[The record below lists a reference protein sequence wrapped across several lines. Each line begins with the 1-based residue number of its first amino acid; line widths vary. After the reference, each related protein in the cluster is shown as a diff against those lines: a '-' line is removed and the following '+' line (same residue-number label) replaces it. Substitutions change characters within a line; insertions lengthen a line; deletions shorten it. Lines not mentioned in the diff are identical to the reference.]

1 MINGYL
7 PKFTLPS
14 GVSDDRHGDGVAMII
29 DGTSMLIDGFEGG
42 EPTNR
47 MMTWLASKGVSDIDI
62 AVLTHGHYDHYHGL
76 ELIERDKR
84 FHIKTL
90 YCYDPETLRHG
101 VDNTS
106 NGRAVKSDIANMYN
120 FINYMKSQGTDVE
133 YIDHDSKLKVGDIN
147 WNIYRKQ
154 PKTFGHLDGGE
165 GYAFLNDGSLVL
177 YSPEVRCIFGGD
189 GPGALKDAIAYF
201 NGVVIFYDVSHHG
214 NSCPQSDAHALKLA
228 GCILAWQS
236 CIERNGVGTTG
247 WTAYGSRRVK
257 EEGITVWQ
265 QNEDVIFCAG
275 GGKITFTQGSKAITA
290 EIPYIGTTVE
300 GWVENKKGRWY
311 RYADGTWAIGW
322 KLLKLDDTM
331 RWFYFDYQGYAVKG
345 WQYLKWSGGKSWF
358 CFDTKT
364 YAMLTGWQKCRWGGG
379 KVNDFYFDERTGAML
394 TGWKYLVKDNKQG
407 WYYLD
412 DKTGAMMTE
421 WVFVNKYWYYLDKDG
436 LMLTGWIDYKNKRC
450 YLEPDRAKNQGH
462 AYRNQTAVI
471 DGKTYR
477 FDDGCYATEIK
488 TTGEI
493 TSVSGKLNDIAASR
507 RQFVIDIANYVR
519 KYAPQYG
526 IEVYSPII
534 AQAIHESGWGES
546 KLSAKYHNYFGLK
559 CGTKWTGKSVNMST
573 QEEYS
578 AGTLTTI
585 SANFR
590 VYDNME
596 EGVKGYFEFIQLA
609 RYSNLKGITSPRKY
623 LETIIADGYATGKQY
638 VDHVMNLIN
647 LYNLT
652 QFDVAIA
659 PVTPTEPKNTDA
671 NPIDMMIQI
680 MDAELGYHEG
690 ANNHTKYGDEMHK
703 IQPSNMNANAAWC
716 FTANTMILTDC
727 GYKPIEELKIGDLV
741 LNASGNSF
749 NRVTNI
755 MSREHEVCSVKA
767 YGSIDMKATPNHPF
781 LSKKRL
787 GVRKDGKYTSL
798 DFRPVS
804 SLKKGDDVVI
814 PVTTMSFSED
824 LTYDEAWVIGYFV
837 GDGWK
842 TSRNDYKLCGND
854 NKEKLIYSHIT
865 SVRKDK
871 NYKSRTCNEYT
882 ILADSNQR
890 IIPFLDEAGKG
901 AENKVVP
908 KSILFSRKETKAAFI
923 DGYLSADGDKD
934 SRFSTVSKKLALG
947 ISKLAFDL
955 GYGCALWYQVRAVDQ
970 KIYDERIGKYRDI
983 KINPIIYV
991 GKINKADKKQNRLD
1005 RIDGTN
1011 VYVPIKSLEITSE
1024 TSTVYNISVNG
1035 DNTYLANNIAVHN
1048 CDAYFD
1054 WCILQLCK
1062 AFGYGADM
1070 AREVLCGDFDDY
1082 TYSSINLYKRQG
1094 RWFTS
1099 PQKGDQI
1106 FFGGAGHTG
1115 GVVDVKNGEVYTD
1128 EGNKSDQVMRC
1139 SYKIGD
1145 SRILG
1150 YGRPR
1155 YELLSGGLTAENM
1168 PLIKKGATG
1177 FAVVELQKR
1186 LNAASYNGKIVLTVD
1201 GDFGNNTY
1209 NALRAYQ
1216 KDRGLEVDGECG
1228 KNSWQSLFNE
1238 V

>member
-1 MINGYL
+1 MITGYL

-76 ELIERDKR
+76 ELIEKDKR

-120 FINYMKSQGTDVE
+120 FINYMKSQGTKVE
-133 YIDHDSKLKVGDIN
+133 YIDHGGVIKVGDIK

-154 PKTFGHLDGGE
+154 PRTFGHLDGGE
-165 GYAFLNDGSLVL
+165 GYAFLNDGSLCL
-177 YSPEVRCIFGGD
+177 YSYDIECMFGGD
-189 GPGALKDAIAYF
+189 GPGSLKEAIAYF
-201 NGVVIFYDVSHHG
+201 NGNVIFYDVSHHG

-265 QNEDVIFCAG
+265 QNEDVIFHAG
-275 GGKITFTQGSKAITA
+275 GGKITFTQGTKTVTA
-290 EIPYIGTTVE
+290 EIPYIGTIVE
-300 GWVENKKGRWY
+300 VWVENKKGRWY

-345 WQYLKWSGGKSWF
+345 FQYLKWSQGKSWF
-358 CFDTKT
+358 YFDPKT
-364 YAMLTGWQKCRWGGG
+364 CAMLTGWQRCRWGGG
-379 KVNDFYFDERTGAML
+379 KVNDFYFNTSTGAMQTKWIYVAKNDKL
-394 TGWKYLVKDNKQG
+394 G

-412 DKTGAMMTE
+412 EKSGAMMTG

-436 LMLTGWIDYKNKRC
+436 VMQTGWITYKGKKC

-462 AYRNQTAVI
+462 AYRNQIATI
-471 DGKTYR
+471 DDKTYR
-477 FDDGCYATEIK
+477 FDDNCYATEVDA
-488 TTGEI
+488 TGDI
-493 TSVSGKLNDIAASR
+493 TSVSGKLNDIASSR
-507 RQFVIDIANYVR
+507 RQFTIDIAKYVR

-590 VYDNME
+590 AYDSME

-609 RYSNLKGITSPRKY
+609 RYANLKGITSPRKY
-623 LETIIADGYATGKQY
+623 LETIIADGYATGKSY
-638 VDHVMNLIN
+638 VDHTMNIIN

-652 QFDVAIA
+652 QFDVIA
-659 PVTPTEPKNTDA
+659 VPIPTPTKPTKTDA
-671 NPIDMMIQI
+671 NPVDMMIQI

-703 IQPSNMNANAAWC
+703 IQPSNMDANAAWC
-716 FTANTMILTDC
+716 DC
-727 GYKPIEELKIGDLV
+727 
-741 LNASGNSF
+741 
-749 NRVTNI
+749 
-755 MSREHEVCSVKA
+755 
-767 YGSIDMKATPNHPF
+767 
-781 LSKKRL
+781 
-787 GVRKDGKYTSL
+787 
-798 DFRPVS
+798 
-804 SLKKGDDVVI
+804 
-814 PVTTMSFSED
+814 
-824 LTYDEAWVIGYFV
+824 W
-837 GDGWK
+837 
-842 TSRNDYKLCGND
+842 
-854 NKEKLIYSHIT
+854 
-865 SVRKDK
+865 
-871 NYKSRTCNEYT
+871 
-882 ILADSNQR
+882 
-890 IIPFLDEAGKG
+890 
-901 AENKVVP
+901 
-908 KSILFSRKETKAAFI
+908 
-923 DGYLSADGDKD
+923 
-934 SRFSTVSKKLALG
+934 
-947 ISKLAFDL
+947 
-955 GYGCALWYQVRAVDQ
+955 
-970 KIYDERIGKYRDI
+970 
-983 KINPIIYV
+983 
-991 GKINKADKKQNRLD
+991 
-1005 RIDGTN
+1005 
-1011 VYVPIKSLEITSE
+1011 
-1024 TSTVYNISVNG
+1024 
-1035 DNTYLANNIAVHN
+1035 
-1048 CDAYFD
+1048 FD

-1062 AFGYGADM
+1062 AFGYDADM

-1082 TYSSINLYKRQG
+1082 TYSSINLYKRQD
-1094 RWFTS
+1094 RWFST

-1106 FFGGAGHTG
+1106 FFGGSGHTG

-1145 SRILG
+1145 SRIIG
-1150 YGRPR
+1150 YGRPK
-1155 YELLSGGLTAENM
+1155 YELLSGGLTADNM

-1201 GDFGNNTY
+1201 GDFGDNTY
-1209 NALRAYQ
+1209 NALKAYQ

>member
-1 MINGYL
+1 MITGYL

-14 GVSDDRHGDGVAMII
+14 GVSDDRHGDGVAMIV

-47 MMTWLASKGVSDIDI
+47 MMTWLASKGVSGIDI
-62 AVLTHGHYDHYHGL
+62 VVLTHGHYDHYHGL

-90 YCYDPETLRHG
+90 YCYDPESLRHG

-106 NGRAVKSDIANMYN
+106 NGRAVKSDISAMYN
-120 FINYMKSQGTDVE
+120 FINYMKSQGTKVE
-133 YIDHDSKLKVGDIN
+133 YIDHGSKIDCGGIAWKV
-147 WNIYRKQ
+147 YRKQ

-165 GYAFLNDGSLVL
+165 GYAFLNDGSLCL
-177 YSPEVRCIFGGD
+177 YSYDIECMFGGD
-189 GPGALKDAIAYF
+189 GPGSLKEAIAYF
-201 NGVVIFYDVSHHG
+201 NGNVIFYDVSHHG

-265 QNEDVIFCAG
+265 QNEDVTFCAG
-275 GGKITFTQGSKAITA
+275 GGKITFTQGSKTITA

-345 WQYLKWSGGKSWF
+345 WQYLKWSQGKSWF
-358 CFDTKT
+358 CFDAKT
-364 YAMLTGWQKCRWGGG
+364 YAMLTGWQRCRWSKGT
-379 KVNDFYFDERTGAML
+379 NDFYFDEKTGAML

-412 DKTGAMMTE
+412 DKTGAMMTG
-421 WVFVNKYWYYLDKDG
+421 WVFASKYWYYLDKDG
-436 LMLTGWIDYKNKRC
+436 VMQTGWITYKNKKC

-462 AYRNQTAVI
+462 AYRNQIATI
-471 DGKTYR
+471 DDKTYR
-477 FDDGCYATEIK
+477 FDDNCYATEVDA
-488 TTGEI
+488 TGDI
-493 TSVSGKLNDIAASR
+493 TAVSGKLNDIATSR
-507 RQFVIDIANYVR
+507 RQFAIDIANYVR

-590 VYDNME
+590 AYDSME

-609 RYSNLKGITSPRKY
+609 RYANLKGITSPRKY

-652 QFDVAIA
+652 QFDVIA
-659 PVTPTEPKNTDA
+659 VPIPKPTEPTKTDA
-671 NPIDMMIQI
+671 NPVDVLLSIAS
-680 MDAELGYHEG
+680 AEVGYHEG
-690 ANNHTKYGDEMHK
+690 ANNKNKYGDELHK
-703 IQPSNMNANAAWC
+703 IQPSNMNINAAWC
-716 FTANTMILTDC
+716 DAFADWTV
-727 GYKPIEELKIGDLV
+727 LK
-741 LNASGNSF
+741 
-749 NRVTNI
+749 
-755 MSREHEVCSVKA
+755 
-767 YGSIDMKATPNHPF
+767 
-781 LSKKRL
+781 
-787 GVRKDGKYTSL
+787 
-798 DFRPVS
+798 
-804 SLKKGDDVVI
+804 
-814 PVTTMSFSED
+814 
-824 LTYDEAWVIGYFV
+824 
-837 GDGWK
+837 
-842 TSRNDYKLCGND
+842 
-854 NKEKLIYSHIT
+854 
-865 SVRKDK
+865 
-871 NYKSRTCNEYT
+871 TCE
-882 ILADSNQR
+882 
-890 IIPFLDEAGKG
+890 
-901 AENKVVP
+901 
-908 KSILFSRKETKAAFI
+908 
-923 DGYLSADGDKD
+923 
-934 SRFSTVSKKLALG
+934 
-947 ISKLAFDL
+947 
-955 GYGCALWYQVRAVDQ
+955 
-970 KIYDERIGKYRDI
+970 
-983 KINPIIYV
+983 
-991 GKINKADKKQNRLD
+991 
-1005 RIDGTN
+1005 
-1011 VYVPIKSLEITSE
+1011 
-1024 TSTVYNISVNG
+1024 
-1035 DNTYLANNIAVHN
+1035 
-1048 CDAYFD
+1048 
-1054 WCILQLCK
+1054 

-1082 TYSSINLYKRQG
+1082 TYSSINLYKKQG
-1094 RWFTS
+1094 RWASS
-1099 PQKGDQI
+1099 PARGYQI
-1106 FFGGAGHTG
+1106 FFGGSGHTG
-1115 GVVDVKNGEVYTD
+1115 WVETVDSKIHTI

-1139 SYKIGD
+1139 TYALND
-1145 SRILG
+1145 SRIIG
-1150 YGRPR
+1150 YGMPK
-1155 YELLSGGLTAENM
+1155 YELLSGGLTADNM

-1209 NALRAYQ
+1209 NALKAYQ
-1216 KDRGLEVDGECG
+1216 KDRGLEIDGECG

>member
-84 FHIKTL
+84 FHIKVL

-120 FINYMKSQGTDVE
+120 FLNYMKSQGTKVE
-133 YIDHDSKLKVGDIN
+133 YIDHGGVIKVGDIK

-154 PKTFGHLDGGE
+154 PKPFGHLDGGE
-165 GYAFLNDGSLVL
+165 GYAFLNDGSLCL
-177 YSPEVRCIFGGD
+177 YSPDIKCLFGGD
-189 GPGALKDAIAYF
+189 GPGSLKDAISFLKALI
-201 NGVVIFYDVSHHG
+201 VFYDVSHHG

-236 CIERNGVGTTG
+236 CIERNGVGTTS

-265 QNEDVIFCAG
+265 QNEDVTFCAG
-275 GGKITFTQGSKAITA
+275 GGKITFTQGTKTVTA

-322 KLLKLDDTM
+322 KRIEDK
-331 RWFYFDYQGYAVKG
+331 WFYFDYQGYAVKG
-345 WQYLKWSGGKSWF
+345 WQYIKWSGGKSWF

-364 YAMLTGWQKCRWGGG
+364 YAMLTGWQKCRWSKGT
-379 KVNDFYFDERTGAML
+379 NDFYFNPSTGAMQ
-394 TGWKYLVKDNKQG
+394 TKWIYVAKDGKLG

-412 DKTGAMMTE
+412 DKTGAMMTG

-436 LMLTGWIDYKNKRC
+436 VMQTGWITYKNKKC

-462 AYRNQTAVI
+462 AYRNQIATI
-471 DGKTYR
+471 DDKTYR
-477 FDDGCYATEIK
+477 FDDNCYATELDA
-488 TTGEI
+488 TGDI
-493 TSVSGKLNDIAASR
+493 TAVSGKLNDIAASR
-507 RQFVIDIANYVR
+507 RQFTIDIANYVR

-590 VYDNME
+590 AYDSME

-609 RYSNLKGITSPRKY
+609 RYANLKGITSPRKY

-647 LYNLT
+647 LYNLA
-652 QFDVAIA
+652 QFDVIA
-659 PVTPTEPKNTDA
+659 VPIPTPTEPKKVDA
-671 NPIDMMIQI
+671 DPVDVLLSIAS
-680 MDAELGYHEG
+680 AEVGYHEG
-690 ANNHTKYGDEMHK
+690 ANNKNKYGDELHK
-703 IQPSNMNANAAWC
+703 IQPSNMDINAP
-716 FTANTMILTDC
+716 
-727 GYKPIEELKIGDLV
+727 Y
-741 LNASGNSF
+741 
-749 NRVTNI
+749 
-755 MSREHEVCSVKA
+755 
-767 YGSIDMKATPNHPF
+767 
-781 LSKKRL
+781 
-787 GVRKDGKYTSL
+787 
-798 DFRPVS
+798 
-804 SLKKGDDVVI
+804 
-814 PVTTMSFSED
+814 
-824 LTYDEAWVIGYFV
+824 
-837 GDGWK
+837 
-842 TSRNDYKLCGND
+842 
-854 NKEKLIYSHIT
+854 
-865 SVRKDK
+865 
-871 NYKSRTCNEYT
+871 
-882 ILADSNQR
+882 
-890 IIPFLDEAGKG
+890 
-901 AENKVVP
+901 
-908 KSILFSRKETKAAFI
+908 
-923 DGYLSADGDKD
+923 
-934 SRFSTVSKKLALG
+934 
-947 ISKLAFDL
+947 
-955 GYGCALWYQVRAVDQ
+955 
-970 KIYDERIGKYRDI
+970 
-983 KINPIIYV
+983 
-991 GKINKADKKQNRLD
+991 
-1005 RIDGTN
+1005 
-1011 VYVPIKSLEITSE
+1011 
-1024 TSTVYNISVNG
+1024 
-1035 DNTYLANNIAVHN
+1035 
-1048 CDAYFD
+1048 CDAYCD
-1054 WCILQLCK
+1054 WTVLKMCE

-1082 TYSSINLYKRQG
+1082 TYASINLYKKQG
-1094 RWFTS
+1094 RWASS
-1099 PQKGDQI
+1099 PARGYQI
-1106 FFGGAGHTG
+1106 FFGGSGHTG
-1115 GVVDVKNGEVYTD
+1115 WVETVGSQIHTI

-1139 SYKIGD
+1139 TYALND
-1145 SRILG
+1145 SRIIG
-1150 YGRPR
+1150 YGMPK

-1201 GDFGNNTY
+1201 GDFGDKTY
-1209 NALRAYQ
+1209 NALKAYQ

>member
-1 MINGYL
+1 MITGYL

-14 GVSDDRHGDGVAMII
+14 GTSDDRHGDGVAMII

-76 ELIERDKR
+76 ELIEKDKR

-120 FINYMKSQGTDVE
+120 FLNYIKSQGTKVE
-133 YIDHDSKLKVGDIN
+133 YIDHDGVIKVGDIN

-154 PKTFGHLDGGE
+154 PRTFGHLDGGE

-177 YSPEVRCIFGGD
+177 YSPEIRCMFGGD
-189 GPGALKDAIAYF
+189 GPGSLKDAINFLKALI
-201 NGVVIFYDVSHHG
+201 VFYDVSHHG

-236 CIERNGVGTTG
+236 CIERNGVGSTG

-275 GGKITFTQGSKAITA
+275 GGKITFTQGSKTITA

-322 KLLKLDDTM
+322 KRVEDK
-331 RWFYFDYQGYAVKG
+331 WYYFDYQGYAVKG
-345 WQYLKWSGGKSWF
+345 WQYIKWSGGKSWF
-358 CFDTKT
+358 YFDAKA
-364 YAMLTGWQKCRWGGG
+364 YAMLTGWQKCRWSKGT
-379 KVNDFYFDERTGAML
+379 NDFYFNPSTGAMQ
-394 TGWKYLVKDNKQG
+394 TKWIYVAKDGKLG

-412 DKTGAMMTE
+412 DKTGAMMTG

-436 LMLTGWIDYKNKRC
+436 VMQTGWITYKGKKC

-462 AYRNQTAVI
+462 AYRNQIATI
-471 DGKTYR
+471 DDKTYR
-477 FDDGCYATEIK
+477 FDDNCYATEVDA
-488 TTGEI
+488 TGDI
-493 TSVSGKLNDIAASR
+493 TAVSGKLNDIAASR
-507 RQFVIDIANYVR
+507 RQFTIGIANYVR

-590 VYDNME
+590 AYDSME

-609 RYSNLKGITSPRKY
+609 RYANLKGITSPRNY
-623 LETIIADGYATGKQY
+623 LETIVDDAHATGKNY
-638 VDHVMNLIN
+638 ANNVMNLIN

-652 QFDVAIA
+652 QFDVIA
-659 PVTPTEPKNTDA
+659 VPIPKPTEPKKTDA
-671 NPIDMMIQI
+671 NPVDVLLSIAS
-680 MDAELGYHEG
+680 AEVGYHEG
-690 ANNHTKYGDEMHK
+690 ANNKNKYGDELHK
-703 IQPSNMNANAAWC
+703 IQPSNMNINAAWC
-716 FTANTMILTDC
+716 DAFADWTV
-727 GYKPIEELKIGDLV
+727 LK
-741 LNASGNSF
+741 
-749 NRVTNI
+749 
-755 MSREHEVCSVKA
+755 MCE
-767 YGSIDMKATPNHPF
+767 
-781 LSKKRL
+781 
-787 GVRKDGKYTSL
+787 
-798 DFRPVS
+798 
-804 SLKKGDDVVI
+804 
-814 PVTTMSFSED
+814 
-824 LTYDEAWVIGYFV
+824 
-837 GDGWK
+837 
-842 TSRNDYKLCGND
+842 
-854 NKEKLIYSHIT
+854 
-865 SVRKDK
+865 
-871 NYKSRTCNEYT
+871 
-882 ILADSNQR
+882 
-890 IIPFLDEAGKG
+890 
-901 AENKVVP
+901 
-908 KSILFSRKETKAAFI
+908 
-923 DGYLSADGDKD
+923 
-934 SRFSTVSKKLALG
+934 
-947 ISKLAFDL
+947 
-955 GYGCALWYQVRAVDQ
+955 
-970 KIYDERIGKYRDI
+970 
-983 KINPIIYV
+983 
-991 GKINKADKKQNRLD
+991 
-1005 RIDGTN
+1005 
-1011 VYVPIKSLEITSE
+1011 
-1024 TSTVYNISVNG
+1024 
-1035 DNTYLANNIAVHN
+1035 
-1048 CDAYFD
+1048 
-1054 WCILQLCK
+1054 

-1082 TYSSINLYKRQG
+1082 TYASINLYKKQG
-1094 RWFTS
+1094 RWASS
-1099 PQKGDQI
+1099 PARGYQI
-1106 FFGGAGHTG
+1106 FFGGSGHTG
-1115 GVVDVKNGEVYTD
+1115 WVETVDGQIHTI

-1139 SYKIGD
+1139 TYALND
-1145 SRILG
+1145 SRIIG
-1150 YGRPR
+1150 YGMPK

-1186 LNAASYNGKIVLTVD
+1186 LNASSYNGKTILTVD

-1209 NALRAYQ
+1209 NALKAYQ

>member
-1 MINGYL
+1 MITGYL

-14 GVSDDRHGDGVAMII
+14 GESDDRHGDGVAMII
-29 DGTSMLIDGFEGG
+29 DGISMLIDGFEGG

-76 ELIERDKR
+76 ELIEKDKR

-101 VDNTS
+101 VDNTD
-106 NGRAVKSDIANMYN
+106 NGRAVKSDIADMYD
-120 FINYMKSQGTDVE
+120 FLNYMKSQGTKVE
-133 YIDHDSKLKVGDIN
+133 YIDHGGVIKVGNIK

-154 PKTFGHLDGGE
+154 PTKFGHLDGGQA
-165 GYAFLNDGSLVL
+165 YAFLNDGSLCL
-177 YSPEVRCIFGGD
+177 YSPDIECMFGGD
-189 GPGALKDAIAYF
+189 GPGSLKEAIAHF
-201 NGVVIFYDVSHHG
+201 NGNVIFYDVSHHG

-236 CIERNGVGTTG
+236 CIERNGVGSTG

-265 QNEDVIFCAG
+265 QDEDVTFCAG
-275 GGKITFTQGSKAITA
+275 GGKITFIQGSKKITA
-290 EIPYIGTTVE
+290 DIPYIGTTTE
-300 GWVENKKGRWY
+300 TWVENKKGRWY

-322 KLLKLDDTM
+322 KKIEEK
-331 RWFYFDYQGYAVKG
+331 WYYFDYQGYAVKG
-345 WQYLKWSGGKSWF
+345 WQYIKWSQGKSWF
-358 CFDTKT
+358 CFDSST
-364 YAMLTGWQKCRWGGG
+364 YAMLTGWQRCRWGGG
-379 KVNDFYFDERTGAML
+379 KVNDFYFDTSTGAMQTKWIYVAKNDKL
-394 TGWKYLVKDNKQG
+394 G

-412 DKTGAMMTE
+412 EKTGAMMTG
-421 WVFVNKYWYYLDKDG
+421 WVFVNKFWYYLDKDG
-436 LMLTGWIDYKNKRC
+436 VMQTGWITYKGKKC

-471 DGKTYR
+471 DDKTYR
-477 FDDGCYATEIK
+477 FDDNCYATEIDA
-488 TTGEI
+488 TGDI
-493 TSVSGKLNDIAASR
+493 TSVSGKLNDIASSR
-507 RQFVIDIANYVR
+507 RQFTIDIANYVR
-519 KYAPQYG
+519 KYAPHYG

-590 VYDNME
+590 AYDSME

-652 QFDVAIA
+652 QFDVIA
-659 PVTPTEPKNTDA
+659 VPTPTEPKKTDA
-671 NPIDMMIQI
+671 NPVDVLLSIAS
-680 MDAELGYHEG
+680 AEVGYHEG
-690 ANNHTKYGDEMHK
+690 ANNKNKYGDELHK
-703 IQPSNMNANAAWC
+703 IQPSNMDASAAWC
-716 FTANTMILTDC
+716 DAFADWTV
-727 GYKPIEELKIGDLV
+727 LK
-741 LNASGNSF
+741 
-749 NRVTNI
+749 
-755 MSREHEVCSVKA
+755 
-767 YGSIDMKATPNHPF
+767 
-781 LSKKRL
+781 
-787 GVRKDGKYTSL
+787 
-798 DFRPVS
+798 
-804 SLKKGDDVVI
+804 
-814 PVTTMSFSED
+814 
-824 LTYDEAWVIGYFV
+824 
-837 GDGWK
+837 
-842 TSRNDYKLCGND
+842 
-854 NKEKLIYSHIT
+854 
-865 SVRKDK
+865 
-871 NYKSRTCNEYT
+871 TCE
-882 ILADSNQR
+882 
-890 IIPFLDEAGKG
+890 
-901 AENKVVP
+901 
-908 KSILFSRKETKAAFI
+908 
-923 DGYLSADGDKD
+923 
-934 SRFSTVSKKLALG
+934 
-947 ISKLAFDL
+947 
-955 GYGCALWYQVRAVDQ
+955 
-970 KIYDERIGKYRDI
+970 
-983 KINPIIYV
+983 
-991 GKINKADKKQNRLD
+991 
-1005 RIDGTN
+1005 
-1011 VYVPIKSLEITSE
+1011 
-1024 TSTVYNISVNG
+1024 
-1035 DNTYLANNIAVHN
+1035 
-1048 CDAYFD
+1048 
-1054 WCILQLCK
+1054 

-1082 TYSSINLYKRQG
+1082 TYASINLYKRQG
-1094 RWFTS
+1094 RWTS
-1099 PQKGDQI
+1099 SPARGYQI
-1106 FFGGAGHTG
+1106 FFGGSGHTG
-1115 GVVDVKNGEVYTD
+1115 WVESVDGKIHTI

-1139 SYKIGD
+1139 TYALND
-1145 SRILG
+1145 SRIIG
-1150 YGRPR
+1150 YGMPK

-1186 LNAASYNGKIVLTVD
+1186 LNAASYNGKIALTVD

-1228 KNSWQSLFNE
+1228 KNSWKSLFNE

>member
-14 GVSDDRHGDGVAMII
+14 GESDDRHGDGAFLIC
-29 DGTSMLIDGFEGG
+29 DGVSMLIDGFEGG

-47 MMTWLASKGVSDIDI
+47 MMTWIASKGISDIDI

-76 ELIERDKR
+76 ELIEKDKR

-106 NGRAVKSDIANMYN
+106 NGRAVKSDISAMYN
-120 FINYMKSQGTDVE
+120 FINYMKSQGTNVE
-133 YIDHDSKLKVGDIN
+133 YIDHGSKIDCGGIAWKV
-147 WNIYRKQ
+147 YRKQ

-165 GYAFLNDGSLVL
+165 GYAFLNDGSLCL
-177 YSPEVRCIFGGD
+177 YSYDIECLFGGD
-189 GPGALKDAIAYF
+189 GPGSLKEAIAHF
-201 NGVVIFYDVSHHG
+201 HGNVIFYDVSHHG

-236 CIERNGVGTTG
+236 CIERKGVGTTN

-265 QNEDVIFCAG
+265 QDEDVTFCAG
-275 GGKITFTQGSKAITA
+275 GGKITFIQGSKKITA
-290 EIPYIGTTVE
+290 DVPYQGNTTE

-322 KLLKLDDTM
+322 KLLKLDDTL

-345 WQYLKWSGGKSWF
+345 FQYLKWSQGKSWF
-358 CFDTKT
+358 YFDPKT
-364 YAMLTGWQKCRWGGG
+364 CAMLTGWQRCRWGGG
-379 KVNDFYFDERTGAML
+379 KVNDFYFNTSTGAMQTKWIYVAKNGKL
-394 TGWKYLVKDNKQG
+394 G

-412 DKTGAMMTE
+412 EKSGAMMTG
-421 WVFVNKYWYYLDKDG
+421 WVFVNKFWYYLNADG
-436 LMLTGWIDYKNKRC
+436 VMQTGWLTYKNKKC
-450 YLEPDRAKNQGH
+450 YLEPDRANNQGH
-462 AYRNQTAVI
+462 AYRNQIATI
-471 DGKTYR
+471 DDKTYR
-477 FDDGCYATEIK
+477 FDDNCYATEIDA
-488 TTGEI
+488 TGDI

-519 KYAPQYG
+519 KYAPQYD
-526 IEVYSPII
+526 IKVYSPVI

-590 VYDNME
+590 VYDSME

-623 LETIIADGYATGKQY
+623 LETIIADGYATGKSY

-652 QFDVAIA
+652 QLDGAVA
-659 PVTPTEPKNTDA
+659 PTPSKPTTDA
-671 NPIDMMIQI
+671 NPVDMMIQI

-703 IQPSNMNANAAWC
+703 IQPSNMDANAAWC
-716 FTANTMILTDC
+716 DC
-727 GYKPIEELKIGDLV
+727 
-741 LNASGNSF
+741 
-749 NRVTNI
+749 
-755 MSREHEVCSVKA
+755 
-767 YGSIDMKATPNHPF
+767 
-781 LSKKRL
+781 
-787 GVRKDGKYTSL
+787 
-798 DFRPVS
+798 
-804 SLKKGDDVVI
+804 
-814 PVTTMSFSED
+814 
-824 LTYDEAWVIGYFV
+824 W
-837 GDGWK
+837 
-842 TSRNDYKLCGND
+842 
-854 NKEKLIYSHIT
+854 
-865 SVRKDK
+865 
-871 NYKSRTCNEYT
+871 
-882 ILADSNQR
+882 
-890 IIPFLDEAGKG
+890 
-901 AENKVVP
+901 
-908 KSILFSRKETKAAFI
+908 
-923 DGYLSADGDKD
+923 
-934 SRFSTVSKKLALG
+934 
-947 ISKLAFDL
+947 
-955 GYGCALWYQVRAVDQ
+955 
-970 KIYDERIGKYRDI
+970 
-983 KINPIIYV
+983 
-991 GKINKADKKQNRLD
+991 
-1005 RIDGTN
+1005 
-1011 VYVPIKSLEITSE
+1011 
-1024 TSTVYNISVNG
+1024 
-1035 DNTYLANNIAVHN
+1035 
-1048 CDAYFD
+1048 FD
-1054 WCILQLCK
+1054 WCVLQLCK
-1062 AFGYGADM
+1062 AFGYDADM

-1082 TYSSINLYKRQG
+1082 TYSSVNLYKRQG
-1094 RWFTS
+1094 RWFSS

-1139 SYKIGD
+1139 VYKIGD
-1145 SRILG
+1145 SRIIG

-1186 LNAASYNGKIVLTVD
+1186 LNAASYEGKTMLTVD
-1201 GDFGNNTY
+1201 GDFGTNTF
-1209 NALRAYQ
+1209 NALKAYQ

-1228 KNSWQSLFNE
+1228 KNSWKSLFNE

>member
-1 MINGYL
+1 MITGYL

-29 DGTSMLIDGFEGG
+29 DGISMLIDGFEGG

-47 MMTWLASKGVSDIDI
+47 LMTWINQKGISEIDI

-84 FHIKTL
+84 FHIKVL

-101 VDNTS
+101 VDNTA
-106 NGRAVKSDIANMYN
+106 NGRAVKSDIAEMYD
-120 FINYMKSQGTDVE
+120 FLNYMKSQGTKVE
-133 YIDHDSKLKVGDIN
+133 YIDHGGVIKVGDIK

-165 GYAFLNDGSLVL
+165 GYAFLNDGSLIL
-177 YSPEVRCIFGGD
+177 HSPEIRCMFGGD
-189 GPGALKDAIAYF
+189 GPGSLKDAINFLKALI
-201 NGVVIFYDVSHHG
+201 IFYDVSHHG

-275 GGKITFTQGSKAITA
+275 GGKITFTQGTKTVTA

-322 KLLKLDDTM
+322 KPLKLDDTM

-345 WQYLKWSGGKSWF
+345 WQYIKWSQGKSWF
-358 CFDTKT
+358 YFDLKT
-364 YAMLTGWQKCRWGGG
+364 NAMLTGWQKCRWSKGTS
-379 KVNDFYFDERTGAML
+379 DFYFDEKTGAML
-394 TGWKYLVKDNKQG
+394 TGWKYLAKDGKLG

-412 DKTGAMMTE
+412 DKTGAMMTG
-421 WVFVNKYWYYLDKDG
+421 WVFVNKYWYYLNADG
-436 LMLTGWIDYKNKRC
+436 VMQTGWITYKGKKC
-450 YLEPDRAKNQGH
+450 YLEPDKEKNQGH

-471 DGKTYR
+471 DDKTYR
-477 FDDGCYATEIK
+477 FDDNCYATEVDA
-488 TTGEI
+488 TGDI
-493 TSVSGKLNDIAASR
+493 TSVSGKLNDIASSR

-590 VYDNME
+590 AYDNME
-596 EGVKGYFEFIQLA
+596 EGVNGYFEFIQLA
-609 RYSNLKGITSPRKY
+609 RYANLKGITSPRKY

-652 QFDVAIA
+652 QFDVIA
-659 PVTPTEPKNTDA
+659 VPIPKPTEPTKTDA
-671 NPIDMMIQI
+671 NPVDVLLSIAS
-680 MDAELGYHEG
+680 AEVGYHEG
-690 ANNHTKYGDEMHK
+690 ANNKNKYGDELHK
-703 IQPSNMNANAAWC
+703 IQPRNMDINAAWC
-716 FTANTMILTDC
+716 DAFADWTV
-727 GYKPIEELKIGDLV
+727 LK
-741 LNASGNSF
+741 
-749 NRVTNI
+749 
-755 MSREHEVCSVKA
+755 
-767 YGSIDMKATPNHPF
+767 
-781 LSKKRL
+781 
-787 GVRKDGKYTSL
+787 
-798 DFRPVS
+798 
-804 SLKKGDDVVI
+804 
-814 PVTTMSFSED
+814 
-824 LTYDEAWVIGYFV
+824 
-837 GDGWK
+837 
-842 TSRNDYKLCGND
+842 
-854 NKEKLIYSHIT
+854 
-865 SVRKDK
+865 
-871 NYKSRTCNEYT
+871 TCE
-882 ILADSNQR
+882 
-890 IIPFLDEAGKG
+890 
-901 AENKVVP
+901 
-908 KSILFSRKETKAAFI
+908 
-923 DGYLSADGDKD
+923 
-934 SRFSTVSKKLALG
+934 
-947 ISKLAFDL
+947 
-955 GYGCALWYQVRAVDQ
+955 
-970 KIYDERIGKYRDI
+970 
-983 KINPIIYV
+983 
-991 GKINKADKKQNRLD
+991 
-1005 RIDGTN
+1005 
-1011 VYVPIKSLEITSE
+1011 
-1024 TSTVYNISVNG
+1024 
-1035 DNTYLANNIAVHN
+1035 
-1048 CDAYFD
+1048 
-1054 WCILQLCK
+1054 

-1082 TYSSINLYKRQG
+1082 TYASINLYKKQG
-1094 RWFTS
+1094 RWTS
-1099 PQKGDQI
+1099 SPARGYQI
-1106 FFGGAGHTG
+1106 FFGGSGHTG
-1115 GVVDVKNGEVYTD
+1115 WVESVDSQIHTI

-1139 SYKIGD
+1139 TYALND
-1145 SRILG
+1145 SRIIG
-1150 YGRPR
+1150 YGMPR

-1186 LNAASYNGKIVLTVD
+1186 LNACSYEGKTILTVD
-1201 GDFGNNTY
+1201 GDFGNKTY

-1216 KDRGLEVDGECG
+1216 KDRGLEVDGEVG
-1228 KNSWQSLFNE
+1228 KNTWKSLFNE
-1238 V
+1238 L

>member
-1 MINGYL
+1 MITGYL

-84 FHIKTL
+84 FHIKVL

-101 VDNTS
+101 VDNTA
-106 NGRAVKSDIANMYN
+106 NGRAVKSDIANMYSFIRTMQSHGTKVI
-120 FINYMKSQGTDVE
+120 FINHGGT
-133 YIDHDSKLKVGDIN
+133 IKCGGITWK
-147 WNIYRKQ
+147 IYRKQ
-154 PKTFGHLDGGE
+154 PTEFTHLDGGE
-165 GYAFLNDGSLVL
+165 AYAFLNDGSLCL
-177 YSPEVRCIFGGD
+177 YSYDIECMFGGD
-189 GPGALKDAIAYF
+189 GPGSLKEAIAYF
-201 NGVVIFYDVSHHG
+201 NGNVVFYDVSHHG

-236 CIERNGVGTTG
+236 CIERNGVGSTG

-275 GGKITFTQGSKAITA
+275 GGKITFTQGSKTITA

-322 KLLKLDDTM
+322 KRIEDK
-331 RWFYFDYQGYAVKG
+331 WYYFDYQGYAVKG

-358 CFDTKT
+358 YFDTKT
-364 YAMLTGWQKCRWGGG
+364 YAMLTGWQKCRWSKGTS
-379 KVNDFYFDERTGAML
+379 DFYFDERTGAML

-412 DKTGAMMTE
+412 DKTGAMMTG

-436 LMLTGWIDYKNKRC
+436 VMQTGWITYKNKKC

-462 AYRNQTAVI
+462 AYRNQIATI
-471 DGKTYR
+471 DDKTYR
-477 FDDGCYATEIK
+477 FDDNCYATEVDA
-488 TTGEI
+488 TGDI
-493 TSVSGKLNDIAASR
+493 TAVSGKLNDIAASR
-507 RQFVIDIANYVR
+507 RQFTIDIANYVR

-559 CGTKWTGKSVNMST
+559 CGTKWKGKSVNMST

-590 VYDNME
+590 AYDSME
-596 EGVKGYFEFIQLA
+596 EGVNGYFEFIQLA
-609 RYSNLKGITSPRKY
+609 RYANLKGITSPRKY

-652 QFDVAIA
+652 QFDVIA
-659 PVTPTEPKNTDA
+659 VPIPTPTEPKKVDA
-671 NPIDMMIQI
+671 DPVDVLLSIAS
-680 MDAELGYHEG
+680 AEVGYHEG
-690 ANNHTKYGDEMHK
+690 ANNKNKYGDELHK
-703 IQPSNMNANAAWC
+703 IQPRNMDINAP
-716 FTANTMILTDC
+716 
-727 GYKPIEELKIGDLV
+727 Y
-741 LNASGNSF
+741 
-749 NRVTNI
+749 
-755 MSREHEVCSVKA
+755 
-767 YGSIDMKATPNHPF
+767 
-781 LSKKRL
+781 
-787 GVRKDGKYTSL
+787 
-798 DFRPVS
+798 
-804 SLKKGDDVVI
+804 
-814 PVTTMSFSED
+814 
-824 LTYDEAWVIGYFV
+824 
-837 GDGWK
+837 
-842 TSRNDYKLCGND
+842 
-854 NKEKLIYSHIT
+854 
-865 SVRKDK
+865 
-871 NYKSRTCNEYT
+871 
-882 ILADSNQR
+882 
-890 IIPFLDEAGKG
+890 
-901 AENKVVP
+901 
-908 KSILFSRKETKAAFI
+908 
-923 DGYLSADGDKD
+923 
-934 SRFSTVSKKLALG
+934 
-947 ISKLAFDL
+947 
-955 GYGCALWYQVRAVDQ
+955 
-970 KIYDERIGKYRDI
+970 
-983 KINPIIYV
+983 
-991 GKINKADKKQNRLD
+991 
-1005 RIDGTN
+1005 
-1011 VYVPIKSLEITSE
+1011 
-1024 TSTVYNISVNG
+1024 
-1035 DNTYLANNIAVHN
+1035 
-1048 CDAYFD
+1048 CDAYCD
-1054 WCILQLCK
+1054 WTVLKMCE

-1082 TYSSINLYKRQG
+1082 TYSSINLYKKQG
-1094 RWFTS
+1094 RWASS
-1099 PQKGDQI
+1099 PARGYQI
-1106 FFGGAGHTG
+1106 FFGGSGHTG
-1115 GVVDVKNGEVYTD
+1115 WVETVDGQIHTI

-1139 SYKIGD
+1139 TYALND
-1145 SRILG
+1145 SRIIG
-1150 YGRPR
+1150 YGMPK
-1155 YELLSGGLTAENM
+1155 YELLSGGLTADNM

-1186 LNAASYNGKIVLTVD
+1186 LNVASYNGKIVLTVD
-1201 GDFGNNTY
+1201 GDFGDNTY
-1209 NALRAYQ
+1209 NALKAYQ

>member
-47 MMTWLASKGVSDIDI
+47 MTTWLASKGVSDIDI

-101 VDNTS
+101 VDNTP

-120 FINYMKSQGTDVE
+120 FINYMKSQGTKVE
-133 YIDHDSKLKVGDIN
+133 YIDHGGVIKVGEIN

-165 GYAFLNDGSLVL
+165 GYAFLNDGSLIL
-177 YSPEVRCIFGGD
+177 HSPEIRCMFGGD
-189 GPGALKDAIAYF
+189 GPGSLKDAISFLKALI
-201 NGVVIFYDVSHHG
+201 VFYDVSHHG

-275 GGKITFTQGSKAITA
+275 GGKITFTQGTKTVTA

-358 CFDTKT
+358 YFDTKT
-364 YAMLTGWQKCRWGGG
+364 YAMLTGWQKCRWSKGIS
-379 KVNDFYFDERTGAML
+379 DFYFNPSNGAMQTKWIYVAKNDKL
-394 TGWKYLVKDNKQG
+394 G

-412 DKTGAMMTE
+412 EKSGAMMTG
-421 WVFVNKYWYYLDKDG
+421 WVFVNKYWYYLNKDG
-436 LMLTGWIDYKNKRC
+436 VMQTGWITYKNKKC

-462 AYRNQTAVI
+462 AYRNQIATI
-471 DGKTYR
+471 DDKTYR
-477 FDDGCYATEIK
+477 FDDNCYATEVDA
-488 TTGEI
+488 TGDI
-493 TSVSGKLNDIAASR
+493 TAVSGKLNDIASSR
-507 RQFVIDIANYVR
+507 RQFTIDIANYVR

-590 VYDNME
+590 AYDSME

-609 RYSNLKGITSPRKY
+609 RYANLKGITSPRKY
-623 LETIIADGYATGKQY
+623 LETIITDSYATGKQY

-652 QFDVAIA
+652 QFDVIA
-659 PVTPTEPKNTDA
+659 VPIPKPTEPKKVDA
-671 NPIDMMIQI
+671 DPVDVLLSIAS
-680 MDAELGYHEG
+680 AEVGYHEG
-690 ANNHTKYGDEMHK
+690 ANNKNKYGDELHK
-703 IQPSNMNANAAWC
+703 IQPRNMDINAP
-716 FTANTMILTDC
+716 
-727 GYKPIEELKIGDLV
+727 Y
-741 LNASGNSF
+741 
-749 NRVTNI
+749 
-755 MSREHEVCSVKA
+755 
-767 YGSIDMKATPNHPF
+767 
-781 LSKKRL
+781 
-787 GVRKDGKYTSL
+787 
-798 DFRPVS
+798 
-804 SLKKGDDVVI
+804 
-814 PVTTMSFSED
+814 
-824 LTYDEAWVIGYFV
+824 
-837 GDGWK
+837 
-842 TSRNDYKLCGND
+842 
-854 NKEKLIYSHIT
+854 
-865 SVRKDK
+865 
-871 NYKSRTCNEYT
+871 
-882 ILADSNQR
+882 
-890 IIPFLDEAGKG
+890 
-901 AENKVVP
+901 
-908 KSILFSRKETKAAFI
+908 
-923 DGYLSADGDKD
+923 
-934 SRFSTVSKKLALG
+934 
-947 ISKLAFDL
+947 
-955 GYGCALWYQVRAVDQ
+955 
-970 KIYDERIGKYRDI
+970 
-983 KINPIIYV
+983 
-991 GKINKADKKQNRLD
+991 
-1005 RIDGTN
+1005 
-1011 VYVPIKSLEITSE
+1011 
-1024 TSTVYNISVNG
+1024 
-1035 DNTYLANNIAVHN
+1035 
-1048 CDAYFD
+1048 CDAYCD
-1054 WCILQLCK
+1054 WTVLKMCE

-1082 TYSSINLYKRQG
+1082 TYASINLYKKQG
-1094 RWFTS
+1094 RWASS
-1099 PQKGDQI
+1099 PARGYQI
-1106 FFGGAGHTG
+1106 FFGGSGHTG
-1115 GVVDVKNGEVYTD
+1115 WVETVDGQIHTI

-1139 SYKIGD
+1139 TYVLND
-1145 SRILG
+1145 SRIIG
-1150 YGRPR
+1150 YGMPK

-1186 LNAASYNGKIVLTVD
+1186 LNAASYNGKTTLTVD
-1201 GDFGNNTY
+1201 GDFGDKTF
-1209 NALRAYQ
+1209 NALKAYQ

>member
-1 MINGYL
+1 MITGYL

-84 FHIKTL
+84 FHIKVL

-120 FINYMKSQGTDVE
+120 FINYMKSQGTKVE
-133 YIDHDSKLKVGDIN
+133 YIDHDGVIKVGDIN

-177 YSPEVRCIFGGD
+177 YSPEIRCMFGGD
-189 GPGALKDAIAYF
+189 GPGSLKDAISFLKALI
-201 NGVVIFYDVSHHG
+201 VFYDVSHHG

-265 QNEDVIFCAG
+265 QNEDVVFCAG
-275 GGKITFTQGSKAITA
+275 GGKITFTQGSKTITT
-290 EIPYIGTTVE
+290 EIPYIGTTIE

-345 WQYLKWSGGKSWF
+345 WQYIKWSGGKSWF

-379 KVNDFYFDERTGAML
+379 KVNDFYFDEKTGAML

-412 DKTGAMMTE
+412 DKTGAMMTG

-436 LMLTGWIDYKNKRC
+436 VMQTGWITYKGKKC

-471 DGKTYR
+471 DDKTYR
-477 FDDGCYATEIK
+477 FDDNCYATEVDA
-488 TTGEI
+488 TGDI
-493 TSVSGKLNDIAASR
+493 TSVSGKLNDIATSR
-507 RQFVIDIANYVR
+507 RQFAIDIANYVR

-559 CGTKWTGKSVNMST
+559 CGTAWKGKSVNMST

-590 VYDNME
+590 AYDSME

-609 RYSNLKGITSPRKY
+609 RYANLKGITSPRKY
-623 LETIIADGYATGKQY
+623 LETIIADGYATGNQY

-647 LYNLT
+647 LYNLA
-652 QFDVAIA
+652 QFDVIA
-659 PVTPTEPKNTDA
+659 VPIPKPTEPTKADA
-671 NPIDMMIQI
+671 NPVDMMIQI

-703 IQPSNMNANAAWC
+703 IQPSNMDANAAWC
-716 FTANTMILTDC
+716 DC
-727 GYKPIEELKIGDLV
+727 
-741 LNASGNSF
+741 
-749 NRVTNI
+749 
-755 MSREHEVCSVKA
+755 
-767 YGSIDMKATPNHPF
+767 
-781 LSKKRL
+781 
-787 GVRKDGKYTSL
+787 
-798 DFRPVS
+798 
-804 SLKKGDDVVI
+804 
-814 PVTTMSFSED
+814 
-824 LTYDEAWVIGYFV
+824 W
-837 GDGWK
+837 
-842 TSRNDYKLCGND
+842 
-854 NKEKLIYSHIT
+854 
-865 SVRKDK
+865 
-871 NYKSRTCNEYT
+871 
-882 ILADSNQR
+882 
-890 IIPFLDEAGKG
+890 
-901 AENKVVP
+901 
-908 KSILFSRKETKAAFI
+908 
-923 DGYLSADGDKD
+923 
-934 SRFSTVSKKLALG
+934 
-947 ISKLAFDL
+947 
-955 GYGCALWYQVRAVDQ
+955 
-970 KIYDERIGKYRDI
+970 
-983 KINPIIYV
+983 
-991 GKINKADKKQNRLD
+991 
-1005 RIDGTN
+1005 
-1011 VYVPIKSLEITSE
+1011 
-1024 TSTVYNISVNG
+1024 
-1035 DNTYLANNIAVHN
+1035 
-1048 CDAYFD
+1048 FD
-1054 WCILQLCK
+1054 WCVLQLCK
-1062 AFGYGADM
+1062 AFGYDADM

-1150 YGRPR
+1150 YGRPK

-1201 GDFGNNTY
+1201 GDFGDNTY
-1209 NALRAYQ
+1209 NALKAYQ

>member
-1 MINGYL
+1 MITGYL

-14 GVSDDRHGDGVAMII
+14 GTSDDRHGDGVAMII

-84 FHIKTL
+84 FHIKVL

-120 FINYMKSQGTDVE
+120 FLNYMKSQGTKVE
-133 YIDHDSKLKVGDIN
+133 YIDHGGVLKVGDIK

-165 GYAFLNDGSLVL
+165 GYAFLNDGSLCL
-177 YSPEVRCIFGGD
+177 YSPDIKCLFGGD
-189 GPGALKDAIAYF
+189 GPGSLKDAISFLKALI
-201 NGVVIFYDVSHHG
+201 VFYDVSHHG

-236 CIERNGVGTTG
+236 CIERNGVGSTG

-257 EEGITVWQ
+257 EEGIAVWQ
-265 QNEDVIFCAG
+265 QNEDVTFYAG
-275 GGKITFTQGSKAITA
+275 GGKITFTQGSKTVTA

-379 KVNDFYFDERTGAML
+379 KVNDFCFDERTGAML
-394 TGWKYLVKDNKQG
+394 TGWKYLAKDGKLG

-412 DKTGAMMTE
+412 DKTGAMMTG
-421 WVFVNKYWYYLDKDG
+421 WVFASKYWYYLDKDG
-436 LMLTGWIDYKNKRC
+436 VMQTGWITYKNKKC

-462 AYRNQTAVI
+462 AYRNQIATI
-471 DGKTYR
+471 DDKTYR
-477 FDDGCYATEIK
+477 FDDNCYATEVDA
-488 TTGEI
+488 TGDI
-493 TSVSGKLNDIAASR
+493 TAVSGKLNDIATSR
-507 RQFVIDIANYVR
+507 RQFTIDIATYVR

-559 CGTKWTGKSVNMST
+559 CGTAWKGKSVNMST

-590 VYDNME
+590 AYDSME

-609 RYSNLKGITSPRKY
+609 RYANLKGITSPRKY
-623 LETIIADGYATGKQY
+623 LEAIIADGYATGKQY

-652 QFDVAIA
+652 QFDVIA
-659 PVTPTEPKNTDA
+659 VPIPTPTEPKKVDA
-671 NPIDMMIQI
+671 DPVDVLLSIAS
-680 MDAELGYHEG
+680 AEVGYHEG
-690 ANNHTKYGDEMHK
+690 ANNKNKYGDELHK
-703 IQPSNMNANAAWC
+703 IQPRNMDINAP
-716 FTANTMILTDC
+716 
-727 GYKPIEELKIGDLV
+727 Y
-741 LNASGNSF
+741 
-749 NRVTNI
+749 
-755 MSREHEVCSVKA
+755 
-767 YGSIDMKATPNHPF
+767 
-781 LSKKRL
+781 
-787 GVRKDGKYTSL
+787 
-798 DFRPVS
+798 
-804 SLKKGDDVVI
+804 
-814 PVTTMSFSED
+814 
-824 LTYDEAWVIGYFV
+824 
-837 GDGWK
+837 
-842 TSRNDYKLCGND
+842 
-854 NKEKLIYSHIT
+854 
-865 SVRKDK
+865 
-871 NYKSRTCNEYT
+871 
-882 ILADSNQR
+882 
-890 IIPFLDEAGKG
+890 
-901 AENKVVP
+901 
-908 KSILFSRKETKAAFI
+908 
-923 DGYLSADGDKD
+923 
-934 SRFSTVSKKLALG
+934 
-947 ISKLAFDL
+947 
-955 GYGCALWYQVRAVDQ
+955 
-970 KIYDERIGKYRDI
+970 
-983 KINPIIYV
+983 
-991 GKINKADKKQNRLD
+991 
-1005 RIDGTN
+1005 
-1011 VYVPIKSLEITSE
+1011 
-1024 TSTVYNISVNG
+1024 
-1035 DNTYLANNIAVHN
+1035 
-1048 CDAYFD
+1048 CDAYCD
-1054 WCILQLCK
+1054 WTVLKMCE

-1082 TYSSINLYKRQG
+1082 TYASINLYKKQG
-1094 RWFTS
+1094 RWASS
-1099 PQKGDQI
+1099 PARGYQI
-1106 FFGGAGHTG
+1106 FFGGSGHTG
-1115 GVVDVKNGEVYTD
+1115 WVETVDGQIHTI

-1139 SYKIGD
+1139 TYALND
-1145 SRILG
+1145 SRIIG
-1150 YGRPR
+1150 YGMPK
-1155 YELLSGGLTAENM
+1155 YELLSGGLTAKNM

-1201 GDFGNNTY
+1201 GDFGTNTY
-1209 NALRAYQ
+1209 NALKAYQ

>member
-1 MINGYL
+1 MITGYL

-29 DGTSMLIDGFEGG
+29 DGISMLIDGFEGG

-47 MMTWLASKGVSDIDI
+47 IMTWLTSKGVSDIDI

-106 NGRAVKSDIANMYN
+106 NGRAVKSDISAMYN
-120 FINYMKSQGTDVE
+120 FINYMKSQGTKVE
-133 YIDHDSKLKVGDIN
+133 YIDHGGKIDCGGIAWKV
-147 WNIYRKQ
+147 YRKQ

-165 GYAFLNDGSLVL
+165 GYAFLNDGSLCL
-177 YSPEVRCIFGGD
+177 YSYDIECMFGGD
-189 GPGALKDAIAYF
+189 GPGSLKEAIAYF
-201 NGVVIFYDVSHHG
+201 NGNVIFYDVSHHG
-214 NSCPQSDAHALKLA
+214 NSCPQSDAHALKLS

-236 CIERNGVGTTG
+236 CIERNGVGSTG

-257 EEGITVWQ
+257 EEGIAVWQ

-275 GGKITFTQGSKAITA
+275 GGKITFTQGTKTVTA

-322 KLLKLDDTM
+322 KRIEDK
-331 RWFYFDYQGYAVKG
+331 WYYFDYQGYAVKG

-358 CFDTKT
+358 YFDLKT
-364 YAMLTGWQKCRWGGG
+364 NAMLTGWQKCRWSKGT
-379 KVNDFYFDERTGAML
+379 NDFYFNPSNGAMQTKWIYVAKNDKL
-394 TGWKYLVKDNKQG
+394 G

-412 DKTGAMMTE
+412 DKTGAMMTG

-436 LMLTGWIDYKNKRC
+436 VMQTGWITYKGKKC

-462 AYRNQTAVI
+462 AYRNQIATI
-471 DGKTYR
+471 DDKTYR
-477 FDDGCYATEIK
+477 FDDNCYATEVDA
-488 TTGEI
+488 TGDI
-493 TSVSGKLNDIAASR
+493 TAVSGKLNDIATSR
-507 RQFVIDIANYVR
+507 RQFAIDIANYVR

-590 VYDNME
+590 AYDSME

-609 RYSNLKGITSPRKY
+609 RYANLKGITSPRKY

-652 QFDVAIA
+652 QFDVIA
-659 PVTPTEPKNTDA
+659 VPIPKPTEPTKTDA
-671 NPIDMMIQI
+671 NPVDMMIQI

-690 ANNHTKYGDEMHK
+690 ANNHTKYGVEMHR
-703 IQPSNMNANAAWC
+703 IQPSNMNLDAAWC
-716 FTANTMILTDC
+716 DC
-727 GYKPIEELKIGDLV
+727 
-741 LNASGNSF
+741 
-749 NRVTNI
+749 
-755 MSREHEVCSVKA
+755 
-767 YGSIDMKATPNHPF
+767 
-781 LSKKRL
+781 
-787 GVRKDGKYTSL
+787 
-798 DFRPVS
+798 
-804 SLKKGDDVVI
+804 
-814 PVTTMSFSED
+814 
-824 LTYDEAWVIGYFV
+824 W
-837 GDGWK
+837 
-842 TSRNDYKLCGND
+842 
-854 NKEKLIYSHIT
+854 
-865 SVRKDK
+865 
-871 NYKSRTCNEYT
+871 
-882 ILADSNQR
+882 
-890 IIPFLDEAGKG
+890 
-901 AENKVVP
+901 
-908 KSILFSRKETKAAFI
+908 
-923 DGYLSADGDKD
+923 
-934 SRFSTVSKKLALG
+934 
-947 ISKLAFDL
+947 
-955 GYGCALWYQVRAVDQ
+955 
-970 KIYDERIGKYRDI
+970 
-983 KINPIIYV
+983 
-991 GKINKADKKQNRLD
+991 
-1005 RIDGTN
+1005 
-1011 VYVPIKSLEITSE
+1011 
-1024 TSTVYNISVNG
+1024 
-1035 DNTYLANNIAVHN
+1035 
-1048 CDAYFD
+1048 FD
-1054 WCILQLCK
+1054 WCVLQLCK
-1062 AFGYGADM
+1062 AFGYDADM

-1094 RWFTS
+1094 RWFST

-1106 FFGGAGHTG
+1106 FFGGSGHTG

-1139 SYKIGD
+1139 VYKLGD
-1145 SRILG
+1145 SRIIG

-1201 GDFGNNTY
+1201 GDFGNKTY
-1209 NALRAYQ
+1209 NALKAYQ

>member
-62 AVLTHGHYDHYHGL
+62 VVLTHGHYDHYHGL

-84 FHIKTL
+84 FHIKVL

-120 FINYMKSQGTDVE
+120 FINYMKSQGTKVE
-133 YIDHDSKLKVGDIN
+133 YIDHGGVIKVGDIK

-165 GYAFLNDGSLVL
+165 GYAFLNDGSLCL
-177 YSPEVRCIFGGD
+177 HSPEIECMFGGD
-189 GPGALKDAIAYF
+189 GPGSLKEAIAYF
-201 NGVVIFYDVSHHG
+201 DDTVIFYDVSHHG

-236 CIERNGVGTTG
+236 CIERNGVGSTG
-247 WTAYGSRRVK
+247 WTAYGSRRAK

-265 QNEDVIFCAG
+265 QDEDVIFCAG
-275 GGKITFTQGSKAITA
+275 GGKITFTQGSKTITA

-322 KLLKLDDTM
+322 KLLKLDDTL

-345 WQYLKWSGGKSWF
+345 WQYIKWSQGKSWF
-358 CFDTKT
+358 YFDLKT
-364 YAMLTGWQKCRWGGG
+364 YAMLTGWQKCRWSKGT
-379 KVNDFYFDERTGAML
+379 NDFYFNPSNGAMQ
-394 TGWKYLVKDNKQG
+394 TKWIYVAKDGKLG

-412 DKTGAMMTE
+412 DKTGAMMTG

-436 LMLTGWIDYKNKRC
+436 VMQTGWLTYKNKKC
-450 YLEPDRAKNQGH
+450 YLEPDKEKNQGH

-477 FDDGCYATEIK
+477 FDDNCYATEVDA
-488 TTGEI
+488 TGDI
-493 TSVSGKLNDIAASR
+493 TSVSGKLNDIAPSR

-590 VYDNME
+590 AYDNME
-596 EGVKGYFEFIQLA
+596 EGVNGYFEFIQLA
-609 RYSNLKGITSPRKY
+609 RYANLKGITSPRKY
-623 LETIIADGYATGKQY
+623 LETIIADGYATGKSY

-647 LYNLT
+647 LYNLA
-652 QFDVAIA
+652 QFDVIA
-659 PVTPTEPKNTDA
+659 VPIPKPTEPTKTDA
-671 NPIDMMIQI
+671 NPVDVLLSIAS
-680 MDAELGYHEG
+680 AEVGYHEG
-690 ANNHTKYGDEMHK
+690 ANNKNKYGDELHK
-703 IQPSNMNANAAWC
+703 IQPRNMDINAAWC
-716 FTANTMILTDC
+716 DAFADWTV
-727 GYKPIEELKIGDLV
+727 LK
-741 LNASGNSF
+741 
-749 NRVTNI
+749 
-755 MSREHEVCSVKA
+755 
-767 YGSIDMKATPNHPF
+767 
-781 LSKKRL
+781 
-787 GVRKDGKYTSL
+787 
-798 DFRPVS
+798 
-804 SLKKGDDVVI
+804 
-814 PVTTMSFSED
+814 
-824 LTYDEAWVIGYFV
+824 
-837 GDGWK
+837 
-842 TSRNDYKLCGND
+842 
-854 NKEKLIYSHIT
+854 
-865 SVRKDK
+865 
-871 NYKSRTCNEYT
+871 TCE
-882 ILADSNQR
+882 
-890 IIPFLDEAGKG
+890 
-901 AENKVVP
+901 
-908 KSILFSRKETKAAFI
+908 
-923 DGYLSADGDKD
+923 
-934 SRFSTVSKKLALG
+934 
-947 ISKLAFDL
+947 
-955 GYGCALWYQVRAVDQ
+955 
-970 KIYDERIGKYRDI
+970 
-983 KINPIIYV
+983 
-991 GKINKADKKQNRLD
+991 
-1005 RIDGTN
+1005 
-1011 VYVPIKSLEITSE
+1011 
-1024 TSTVYNISVNG
+1024 
-1035 DNTYLANNIAVHN
+1035 
-1048 CDAYFD
+1048 
-1054 WCILQLCK
+1054 

-1082 TYSSINLYKRQG
+1082 TYASINLYKKQG
-1094 RWFTS
+1094 RWTS
-1099 PQKGDQI
+1099 SPARGYQI
-1106 FFGGAGHTG
+1106 FFGGSGHTG
-1115 GVVDVKNGEVYTD
+1115 WVENVDSKIHTI

-1139 SYKIGD
+1139 TYALND
-1145 SRILG
+1145 SRIIG
-1150 YGRPR
+1150 YGMPR

-1186 LNAASYNGKIVLTVD
+1186 LNAISYKGKTTLTVD
-1201 GDFGNNTY
+1201 GDFGSKTY
-1209 NALRAYQ
+1209 NAVKAYQ
-1216 KDRGLEVDGECG
+1216 SDRGLEVDGEVG
-1228 KNSWQSLFNE
+1228 KNTWKSLFNE

>member
-84 FHIKTL
+84 FHIKVL

-120 FINYMKSQGTDVE
+120 FLNYMKSQGTKVE
-133 YIDHDSKLKVGDIN
+133 YIDHGGVIKVGDIN

-177 YSPEVRCIFGGD
+177 YSPEIRCMFGGD
-189 GPGALKDAIAYF
+189 GPGSLKDAINFLKALI
-201 NGVVIFYDVSHHG
+201 IFYDVSHHG

-257 EEGITVWQ
+257 EEEITVWQ

-275 GGKITFTQGSKAITA
+275 GGKITFTQGTKTVTA

-322 KLLKLDDTM
+322 KRIEDK
-331 RWFYFDYQGYAVKG
+331 WYYFDYQGYAVKG
-345 WQYLKWSGGKSWF
+345 WQYIKWSQGKSWF
-358 CFDTKT
+358 YFDLKT
-364 YAMLTGWQKCRWGGG
+364 NAMLTGWQKCRWSKGTS
-379 KVNDFYFDERTGAML
+379 DFYFDEKTGAML
-394 TGWKYLVKDNKQG
+394 TGWKYLAKDGKLG

-412 DKTGAMMTE
+412 DKTGAMMTG

-436 LMLTGWIDYKNKRC
+436 VMQTGWITYKNKKC
-450 YLEPDRAKNQGH
+450 YLEPDKEKNQGH

-471 DGKTYR
+471 DDKTYR
-477 FDDGCYATEIK
+477 FDDNCYATEVDA
-488 TTGEI
+488 TGDI
-493 TSVSGKLNDIAASR
+493 TSVSGKLNDIAPSR

-546 KLSAKYHNYFGLK
+546 KLSSKYHNYFGLK

-590 VYDNME
+590 AYDNME
-596 EGVKGYFEFIQLA
+596 EGVNGYFEFIQLA
-609 RYSNLKGITSPRKY
+609 RYANLKGITSPRKY
-623 LETIIADGYATGKQY
+623 LETIIADGYATGKSY

-647 LYNLT
+647 LYNLA
-652 QFDVAIA
+652 QFDVIA
-659 PVTPTEPKNTDA
+659 VPIPKPTEPTKTDA
-671 NPIDMMIQI
+671 NPVDVLLSIAS
-680 MDAELGYHEG
+680 AEVGYHEG
-690 ANNHTKYGDEMHK
+690 ANNKNKYGDELHK
-703 IQPSNMNANAAWC
+703 IQPRNMDINAAWC
-716 FTANTMILTDC
+716 DAFADWTV
-727 GYKPIEELKIGDLV
+727 LK
-741 LNASGNSF
+741 
-749 NRVTNI
+749 
-755 MSREHEVCSVKA
+755 
-767 YGSIDMKATPNHPF
+767 
-781 LSKKRL
+781 
-787 GVRKDGKYTSL
+787 
-798 DFRPVS
+798 
-804 SLKKGDDVVI
+804 
-814 PVTTMSFSED
+814 
-824 LTYDEAWVIGYFV
+824 
-837 GDGWK
+837 
-842 TSRNDYKLCGND
+842 
-854 NKEKLIYSHIT
+854 
-865 SVRKDK
+865 
-871 NYKSRTCNEYT
+871 TCE
-882 ILADSNQR
+882 
-890 IIPFLDEAGKG
+890 
-901 AENKVVP
+901 
-908 KSILFSRKETKAAFI
+908 
-923 DGYLSADGDKD
+923 
-934 SRFSTVSKKLALG
+934 
-947 ISKLAFDL
+947 
-955 GYGCALWYQVRAVDQ
+955 
-970 KIYDERIGKYRDI
+970 
-983 KINPIIYV
+983 
-991 GKINKADKKQNRLD
+991 
-1005 RIDGTN
+1005 
-1011 VYVPIKSLEITSE
+1011 
-1024 TSTVYNISVNG
+1024 
-1035 DNTYLANNIAVHN
+1035 
-1048 CDAYFD
+1048 
-1054 WCILQLCK
+1054 

-1082 TYSSINLYKRQG
+1082 TYASINLYKKQG
-1094 RWFTS
+1094 RWTS
-1099 PQKGDQI
+1099 SPARGYQI
-1106 FFGGAGHTG
+1106 FFGGSGHTG
-1115 GVVDVKNGEVYTD
+1115 WVENVDSKIHTI

-1139 SYKIGD
+1139 VYKLGD
-1145 SRILG
+1145 SRIIG

-1186 LNAASYNGKIVLTVD
+1186 LNAISYNGKTTLTVD
-1201 GDFGNNTY
+1201 GDFGSKTY
-1209 NALRAYQ
+1209 NAVKAYQ
-1216 KDRGLEVDGECG
+1216 SDRGLEVDGEVG
-1228 KNSWQSLFNE
+1228 KNTWKSLFNE